1 MNAQN
6 SMVLVPQKQL
16 TALVYK
22 RLLAWGLEIGLVA
35 ISAAVPWGLGQ
46 YVLTQRTSELSSAE
60 ATEALSTSS
69 PETNWLNTQV
79 PLTPVV
85 QYAQQGWARLAQI
98 PPHQLHRTVPRLT
111 NILWTAALVAPV
123 AVAGGQLWQL
133 KRTGSTW
140 PKRWLGIQV
149 FSMTANSLALQQ
161 VLGRELI
168 RWGLPALV
176 ITSINVVTE
185 FSFGPWTPSV
195 IGLLAFVEGISAI
208 ASDRRAW
215 HDRIART
222 QVAAVPADKYLPI
235 GNIQQADGELNGASL
250 NGAHNTAVQLYGETM
265 DDEWWLTEAEGNLT
279 SLVLAPRSQLVKTQ
293 PGGRLVVLSK
303 SSPSRRLW
311 WLFAGGMVIACVTGF
326 GLGRATRSQNYAQV
340 ENDIFLEIAQ
350 TLTTS
355 GQTEGDHSAAILM
368 LAQVD
373 DPRLSQY
380 LVDLLSQTSQP
391 ETLAAIQQALVSQG
405 LDSLPPLLAL
415 SRILDND
422 LQQPIETKTRQ
433 VLLDQ
438 RYVVQQAIAKLLT
451 VHSDEL
457 VGARLDRVNLGQY
470 RDADRAFRLIQPGLA
485 AAGTSWQGA
494 NLSYANL
501 ASAKFFDVG
510 PDGKANSYDD
520 IISDLSES
528 ALVAVSLEQANLQG
542 IQLANANLR
551 RADLRDANLTYG
563 NLEQTHLTNARLMH
577 VNAAHSQWQG
587 SNLVGADL
595 TQALLQGADFS
606 QARLNRVSASHSD
619 WSKATLSQSDW
630 VEANLIGAN
639 FSQANLTRANFQG
652 ANLDS
657 ADFTRAD
664 LRKANLQDA
673 DLSQA
678 TLTGAN
684 LTGADLAGAIFNDGR
699 GAGDSFITPK
709 AQLSAANRMR
719 GVNFSRVR
727 NLDSRQLNYIC
738 AQGAVHPA
746 CQDIPNG
753 AERFPTQ

>member
-1 MNAQN
+1 MPF
-6 SMVLVPQKQL
+6 S
-16 TALVYK
+16 
-22 RLLAWGLEIGLVA
+22 
-35 ISAAVPWGLGQ
+35 
-46 YVLTQRTSELSSAE
+46 RT
-60 ATEALSTSS
+60 
-69 PETNWLNTQV
+69 
-79 PLTPVV
+79 
-85 QYAQQGWARLAQI
+85 
-98 PPHQLHRTVPRLT
+98 RTVL
-111 NILWTAALVAPV
+111 AA
-123 AVAGGQLWQL
+123 
-133 KRTGSTW
+133 
-140 PKRWLGIQV
+140 
-149 FSMTANSLALQQ
+149 
-161 VLGRELI
+161 
-168 RWGLPALV
+168 
-176 ITSINVVTE
+176 
-185 FSFGPWTPSV
+185 
-195 IGLLAFVEGISAI
+195 
-208 ASDRRAW
+208 
-215 HDRIART
+215 
-222 QVAAVPADKYLPI
+222 
-235 GNIQQADGELNGASL
+235 
-250 NGAHNTAVQLYGETM
+250 
-265 DDEWWLTEAEGNLT
+265 
-279 SLVLAPRSQLVKTQ
+279 LVLAPRSHLVKTQ
-293 PGGRLVVLSK
+293 PGGRLVLLSK
-303 SSPSRRLW
+303 KPPMRRLW
-311 WLFAGGMVIACVTGF
+311 WLVAGGMAIACAAGF
-326 GLGRATRSQNYAQV
+326 GLGRLTRFPNRAQIEDDV
-340 ENDIFLEIAQ
+340 FLDLAQ
-350 TLTTS
+350 TLAS
-355 GQTEGDHSAAILM
+355 NSQAGGDYSAAILM

-373 DPRLSQY
+373 DPRLPQY

-415 SRILDND
+415 SRILDNE
-422 LQQPIETKTRQ
+422 LQQTLATDVRQ

-438 RYVVQQAIAKLLT
+438 RHVVQQAIAKLLT

-457 VGARLDRVNLGQY
+457 AGTRLDRVNLGQY
-470 RDADRAFRLIQPGLA
+470 RDADRAFRLIQPGLV

-501 ASAKFFDVG
+501 TGAKFFDVG
-510 PDGKANSYDD
+510 PDGKADSYDD
-520 IISDLSES
+520 IISDFSES

-542 IQLANANLR
+542 VQLANANLR

-577 VNAAHSQWQG
+577 VNAAHSRWWG

-639 FSQANLTRANFQG
+639 FSQADLTRANLQG

-664 LRKANLQDA
+664 LRKANLRDA

-684 LTGADLAGAIFNDGR
+684 LTDADLAGAIFHDGR
-699 GAGDSFITPK
+699 GASDSFITPK

-746 CQDIPNG
+746 CQDIPNR
-753 AERFPTQ
+753 AEQGFQAQ